1 MGGKEGSR
9 GYYYQGIVAV
19 LESLKRDDWDRI
31 HIEFPTDGDKVD
43 IALQRGDAVTDAI
56 QVKSTVN
63 SFSKGDVSTWIADII
78 KDYPCERYKLILIG
92 NCGVSAVDFIS
103 AVRKYQLKQLD
114 KTAEDTLRDFDTS
127 LFDGRIIEF
136 KILPFDSED
145 LKSLAQN
152 AFYKY
157 VFKRGYPLDPPQTA
171 LIVDA
176 MIEDQL
182 LHSTNGSYTDRE
194 VFCEELDKKIRLLLR
209 SRSCKREKI
218 GIIAFSEWSAQDME
232 DAPTLLD
239 LQEKFNG
246 RYLKE
251 GLEWNSD
258 IEKIVCDFLKTS
270 TNQQQAFQIILEAHN
285 SIAFAAGR
293 VFGTKSGIDIRPA
306 QKASGMQEL
315 WDFDKTDMTLYQ
327 DWKAEF
333 IKKSDN
339 VFDTALVLNVT
350 HDIYR
355 DVECYLMQQD
365 ISVGRILN
373 CTIGNTGATFL
384 TIQNGTHAVKLAN
397 SVLTVLSKRNTYER
411 AARLH
416 IFAAA
421 PNAFMF
427 YLGQVSRG
435 FGDCILYE
443 YDFEQHSS
451 CSYMPSIHYI
461 EKE

>member
-43 IALQRGDAVTDAI
+43 IALQCGDAVTDAI

-63 SFSKGDVSTWIADII
+63 SFSKGDVSTWITDII
-78 KDYPCERYKLILIG
+78 EDYPCERYKLILIG
-92 NCGVSAVDFIS
+92 NCSPSAVDFINAS
-103 AVRKYQLKQLD
+103 KKHQQKQLD
-114 KTAEDTLRDFDTS
+114 NKANASLHGFDTS
-127 LFDGRIIEF
+127 LLDGRDIEF
-136 KILPFDSED
+136 KVLPFALED
-145 LKSLAQN
+145 LRSLARS
-152 AFYKY
+152 AFIEYS
-157 VFKRGYPLDPPQTA
+157 FNRGYPLSPPQTA
-171 LIVDA
+171 LIVSA
-176 MIEDQL
+176 MVDDQL
-182 LHSTNGSYTDRE
+182 LQATNEGYTDRKA
-194 VFCEELDKKIRLLLR
+194 FCEELDARIHLLLKKHSRERKKI
-209 SRSCKREKI
+209 SI
-218 GIIAFSEWSAQDME
+218 VAFSEWTAR
-232 DAPTLLD
+232 DAGDASLLLD
-239 LQEKFNG
+239 LREKFNG
-246 RYLKE
+246 RYLKR
-251 GLEWNSD
+251 GVDWNSD
-258 IEKIVCDFLKTS
+258 IGKNVQDFLKENTD
-270 TNQQQAFQIILEAHN
+270 QQQAFQIILEAHS

-293 VFGTKSGIDIRPA
+293 VFGTKSGVDIRPV

-327 DWKAEF
+327 DWNAEF

-339 VFDTALVLNVT
+339 IFDTALVLNVT

-443 YDFEQHSS
+443 YDFEQHGS